1 MAALI
6 FGLKMFRS
14 YLLGRH
20 FQIRVDNQALTFYQK
35 SKDPTGQ
42 CARYLDFL
50 ANFDFEISHRSGSR
64 HTNVDSL
71 SRLQP
76 CESDGGEPCKQC
88 NKRVNSQHKVSRV
101 QTRAQHS
108 QAACDMPIGT
118 PHNHSATTDDYV
130 GGNHRRRRRR
140 LTRAPLQTVAPTA
153 WQARESGWTP
163 AVLRDMQ
170 LRDSDSGPTI
180 SWLESNERPPWSYVQ
195 GRSPMIRSLW
205 QQFDSLVIL
214 DGVLYRSF
222 YDSNGIVSYYQLI
235 LPTEIKVPFL
245 EMIHNDAAGH
255 LKLAKCAQHVMR
267 RAWWLDW
274 KRDLKLFIRCC
285 AKCESHHRGQTPKQ
299 ANLRPMLVGSP
310 AERWCIDLCGPY
322 PSSNGYKYIFYSP
335 LSVQQV

>member
-1 MAALI
+1 
-6 FGLKMFRS
+6 
-14 YLLGRH
+14 
-20 FQIRVDNQALTFYQK
+20 
-35 SKDPTGQ
+35 
-42 CARYLDFL
+42 
-50 ANFDFEISHRSGSR
+50 
-64 HTNVDSL
+64 
-71 SRLQP
+71 
-76 CESDGGEPCKQC
+76 
-88 NKRVNSQHKVSRV
+88 
-101 QTRAQHS
+101 
-108 QAACDMPIGT
+108 MPIGT
-118 PHNHSATTDDYV
+118 PHNHSATTDNYV
-130 GGNHRRRRRR
+130 GGKDRRRRRR

-170 LRDSDSGPTI
+170 LRDSDIGPTI

-285 AKCESHHRGQTPKQ
+285 AKCESPPGANPKT
-299 ANLRPMLVGSP
+299 G
-310 AERWCIDLCGPY
+310 
-322 PSSNGYKYIFYSP
+322 
-335 LSVQQV
+335 